1 MSDPTIFTYTVRDE
15 LGTEASTLVYA
26 NYNGTLETVD
36 GLVGEWLAYGGLID
50 AATSGQIVGGAIK
63 IPATPDGSWK
73 TAPAAGS
80 RVEQTAL
87 LNFHPTGSN
96 KRQGFDIPA
105 LVNTAI
111 AAGKI
116 VTASGPINDIITAI
130 LAGFTNGHF
139 ADNFAQTLGSFADA
153 AVTFRK
159 HRKQLM
165 KSTEVFTD

>member
-96 KRQGFDIPA
+96 KRQGSTSQRLSTLPSQREKSLRLLGRSTTSSPQFWR
-105 LVNTAI
+105 
-111 AAGKI
+111 
-116 VTASGPINDIITAI
+116 ASRTVISPTISRKR
-130 LAGFTNGHF
+130 
-139 ADNFAQTLGSFADA
+139 LG
-153 AVTFRK
+153 VLPMR
-159 HRKQLM
+159 R
-165 KSTEVFTD
+165 